1 MKKLI
6 CMVMAVLLLASLSAA
21 AFADSGIGV
30 EPGQH
35 MADFT
40 VSLTDGTT
48 ATLSELL
55 KEKDLVVLNIFA
67 SWCGPCENEF
77 PEMEKIYQANKDRM
91 EIVAVSGYED
101 DTMEIISD
109 YKASHNLSFPMGLAG
124 EDLSYLNVP
133 GYPTT
138 FFIDKSG
145 NVGFIKVGSFPSA
158 EEFEGKVKIFLAADY
173 DGKPLKTEQAVNI
186 LPYILL
192 ALVLG
197 GVLLVIGR
205 WCLLKKAGRPGWHS
219 LIPILSSY
227 EEYGICWNGWF
238 GVAADLCLLLAL
250 FTNTLGLGPIVH
262 NVLMAA
268 SVILGIPQSFKL
280 AKAFGQ
286 SKLVGVL
293 LMLPGL
299 KEISRF
305 VLGVSKAKYQ
315 PLASRV

>member
-21 AFADSGIGV
+21 AFADSGIGI

-250 FTNTLGLGPIVH
+250 FTNTLGLGHIVH

>member
-238 GVAADLCLLLAL
+238 GVAADLCLLVAL
-250 FTNTLGLGPIVH
+250 FTNNLGLSPVIH
-262 NVLMAA
+262 HVLMAA

>member
-40 VSLTDGTT
+40 VSLTDGST

-250 FTNTLGLGPIVH
+250 FTNNLGLGPIVH

-299 KEISRF
+299 KEITRF

>member
-91 EIVAVSGYED
+91 ELVAVSGYED